1 MEAPVSGSYSPNPS
15 VSIDRPH
22 QRTVRTRIGRNCHSH
37 PANGWRLLWPQALPH
52 RRGGARDPGG
62 STGAACKARTSRAT
76 KRATLVVPSW
86 TRRVASH
93 YAVPRR
99 RASRGALRVGT
110 RSPRTEVCRG
120 GTGFSSTCSLADRT
134 SAPTFYAVSPV
145 TSSARMGAPV
155 QRLNRVTSAPCATD
169 NSGLGQAKSRP
180 YGRVGGLVAAI
191 GNKTVGL

>member
-1 MEAPVSGSYSPNPS
+1 MPRQSRVMPRQSREMPRAARLPRPARPAPTPQMDEAAPV
-15 VSIDRPH
+15 
-22 QRTVRTRIGRNCHSH
+22 
-37 PANGWRLLWPQALPH
+37 AEA
-52 RRGGARDPGG
+52 
-62 STGAACKARTSRAT
+62 TGAACKARTSRAT
-76 KRATLVVPSW
+76 KRATLVVPTW

-145 TSSARMGAPV
+145 TSSARTGAPV
-155 QRLNRVTSAPCATD
+155 QRLDRVTWAPSATD
-169 NSGLGQAKSRP
+169 NSGLGQAKWTP
-180 YGRVGGLVAAI
+180 YGRVGGGCPAS
-191 GNKTVGL
+191 GTDGDG